1 MWAQLGLSEDY
12 AGDEM
17 GTIPVPVVPQS
28 NQRASPTYPDGYHTN
43 PGAGRAELYLY
54 LTRNKLR

>member
-1 MWAQLGLSEDY
+1 
-12 AGDEM
+12 M

-43 PGAGRAELYLY
+43 PRAGRAELQLY